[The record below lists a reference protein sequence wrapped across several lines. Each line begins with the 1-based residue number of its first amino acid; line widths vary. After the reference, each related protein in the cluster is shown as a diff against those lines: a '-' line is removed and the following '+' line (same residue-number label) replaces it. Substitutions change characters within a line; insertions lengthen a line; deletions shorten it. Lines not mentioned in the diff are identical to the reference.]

1 MHTDTLPATAAP
13 RTPWHR
19 QRWPWFLMLGPG
31 IVVVAGFATLWIAF
45 RSDDGLVADD
55 YYRQG
60 LAINQTLDRTARSAA
75 LGLHAA
81 VDVASDGAATVVLT
95 AARTDALPAIVR
107 LRLIHPTR
115 AGLDRTGDLVLG
127 PDGRY
132 RGKLDAVPPGRRL
145 VVIESEDWRLGPV
158 EVADATVHLILESA
172 PR

>member
-1 MHTDTLPATAAP
+1 MHTDTLSAIAA

-81 VDVASDGAATVVLT
+81 LDVASDGVATVVLT
-95 AARTDALPAIVR
+95 GRGDTLPPVVR
-107 LRLIHPTR
+107 LRLVHPTR
-115 AGLDRTGDLVLG
+115 AGLDRTADLALG

-132 RGKLDAVPPGRRL
+132 RGTVDAVPPGRRL
-145 VVIESEDWRLGPV
+145 VVIEGGDWRLGPV
-158 EVADATVHLILESA
+158 EVADATVHLILDSV
-172 PR
+172 PQ